1 MSAAGRYDPHTLAGA
16 YALDAIDDDL
26 DRRRFEDHL
35 STCEECA
42 QEVSGFAETVA
53 RLGEAVA
60 APPPP
65 GMRAAVMAEIGRVR
79 QLPPAVD
86 SAPDRGR
93 LTRTGRARWWPRAA
107 AGLAAVGVAAT
118 VVVATVA
125 VRTQDELERVR
136 AGDRQVVA
144 VLAAPDARTVSTTA
158 GRDTTGTAVVSR
170 SQDRLVFVSSGLDAL
185 PSSRTYQLWRIAPE
199 GIRSAGLLRPD
210 SSGQVA
216 PVIVDT
222 GGGVEQLGVTIE
234 PAGGSEQPTTQP
246 MLLLDLS
253 TA

>member
-1 MSAAGRYDPHTLAGA
+1 MNVAGGHDPHTLAGA
-16 YALDAIDDDL
+16 YALDAIDDL

-35 STCEECA
+35 DTCEECA
-42 QEVSGFAETVA
+42 QEVSGLTETA
-53 RLGEAVA
+53 AWLAQAVA

-79 QLPPAVD
+79 QLPPAVG
-86 SAPDRGR
+86 STPDGGR
-93 LTRTGRARWWPRAA
+93 VTRTGRARWWPRVA
-107 AGLAAVGVAAT
+107 AGLAAAGVAAA
-118 VVVATVA
+118 VVAGTFA
-125 VRTQDELERVR
+125 VRTQDELERIK

-144 VLAAPDARTVSTTA
+144 VLAAPDARTVSATA

-170 SQDRLVFVSSGLDAL
+170 SQGKLVFVSSGLAAL
-185 PSSRTYQLWRIAPE
+185 PSSRTYQLWRIAPD
-199 GIRSAGLLRPD
+199 GIRSAGLLHPD
-210 SSGQVA
+210 GSGQVA

-222 GGGVEQLGVTIE
+222 GGDVEQVGVTVE

-246 MLLLDLS
+246 MLLLDLP